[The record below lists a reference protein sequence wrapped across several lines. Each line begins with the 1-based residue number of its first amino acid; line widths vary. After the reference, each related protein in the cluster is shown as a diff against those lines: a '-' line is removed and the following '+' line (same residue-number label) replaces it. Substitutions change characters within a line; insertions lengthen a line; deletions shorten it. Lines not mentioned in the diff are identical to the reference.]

1 MCIRDSYK
9 GNFDQF
15 YETRDERRR
24 NQLREYEANKQK
36 REHLQ
41 AFIDRWRYNAARA
54 AQAQSRIKELE
65 RLPVLEM
72 PEKES
77 GEHFTLPETDKISPP
92 LLQLDNV
99 TFGYSEDKILLRNV
113 NFDVTLD
120 SRIALIGSNGAGKST
135 LIKLLINQLSP
146 LSGDAKR
153 NPRLRIGYFSQHHID
168 QLDLTQ
174 SPVAFLASRFP
185 GRTEQ
190 EYLAVS
196 LLFAYYFIAASSR
209 FSMSGSAFFFHLSHI
224 TVVFSCVRAPLCLL
238 L

>member
-1 MCIRDSYK
+1 
-9 GNFDQF
+9 
-15 YETRDERRR
+15 
-24 NQLREYEANKQK
+24 
-36 REHLQ
+36 
-41 AFIDRWRYNAARA
+41 
-54 AQAQSRIKELE
+54 
-65 RLPVLEM
+65 
-72 PEKES
+72 
-77 GEHFTLPETDKISPP
+77 

>member
-1 MCIRDSYK
+1 MIVPNYPPLAD
-9 GNFDQF
+9 DP
-15 YETRDERRR
+15 TT
-24 NQLREYEANKQK
+24 
-36 REHLQ
+36 Q
-41 AFIDRWRYNAARA
+41 AFAVRGLNKIFAGR
-54 AQAQSRIKELE
+54 
-65 RLPVLEM
+65 PVVSNL
-72 PEKES
+72 S
-77 GEHFTLPETDKISPP
+77 
-92 LLQLDNV
+92 LD
-99 TFGYSEDKILLRNV
+99 IPR
-113 NFDVTLD
+113 
-120 SRIALIGSNGAGKST
+120 GSIYGIVGPNGAGKST